1 MEPRSSTP
9 ESFGEDSNAFALEL
23 YRQFRQSPGNLFFS
37 PFSIRTVLSMAQLGA
52 RGETAAQMRR
62 VLRLSSPE
70 DESHLAFAEVIRQFN
85 TASGQDKMLVA
96 NSLWAQR
103 GAPLE
108 AGFLELIAE
117 HYGGSLERI
126 DFRDPSKAAHLTIN
140 RWVED
145 KTRRMI
151 RDLIPASSLNA
162 DTRLVLVNAVYFKGT
177 WELQFPKNETLDAP
191 FHLES
196 GGTVTAPL
204 MFLRGWFTYGRAGN
218 YQALDLVY
226 ESSDLS
232 MLILLPDRH
241 NPLQNLES
249 MLSTR
254 MLRDCVGQM
263 TSREVDVY
271 VPRFRIAWGTGM
283 HQELVGLG
291 MPLAFSRSQADF
303 SGINGHRPP
312 DVESLFIAHLFHKA
326 LVEVNEEGT
335 TAAAASAA
343 EESFLGVDLSPTPIF
358 RADHPFWF
366 AIRVKSNG
374 AIFFLGRITDP
385 TLG

>member
-70 DESHLAFAEVIRQFN
+70 DESHLAFAEVIRRFN
-85 TASGQDKMLVA
+85 TASGQYKMLVA

-108 AGFLELIAE
+108 AGFLGLIAE
-117 HYGGSLERI
+117 HYGGGLERI

-177 WELQFPKNETLDAP
+177 WELQFPKNETRDAP

-226 ESSDLS
+226 EGSDLS

-241 NPLQNLES
+241 DPLQNLES

-263 TSREVDVY
+263 TPCEVHVFI
-271 VPRFRIAWGTGM
+271 PRFRTAWGSET
-283 HQELVGLG
+283 HQELGALG
-291 MPLAFSRSQADF
+291 MALPFNRFHADF
-303 SGINGHRPP
+303 SGINGHKPP
-312 DVESLFIAHLFHKA
+312 DEESLSISHLFHKA
-326 LVEVNEEGT
+326 FVEVNEEGT
-335 TAAAASAA
+335 TAAAATGAA
-343 EESFLGVDLSPTPIF
+343 FLTLGGSPMPTPVF
-358 RADHPFWF
+358 RADHPFLL
-366 AIRVKSNG
+366 AIRDRRSS
-374 AIFFLGRITDP
+374 AILFLGRITDP